1 MQHLLGLKNISIKVI
16 ETKVIKPN
24 VMKKVLFQNK
34 NESNNQKR
42 KNPQHCD
49 FETKLLQILNF

>member
-24 VMKKVLFQNK
+24 VMKKFSFK
-34 NESNNQKR
+34 TKMNQTIKKE

-49 FETKLLQILNF
+49 FETKFLQILNF